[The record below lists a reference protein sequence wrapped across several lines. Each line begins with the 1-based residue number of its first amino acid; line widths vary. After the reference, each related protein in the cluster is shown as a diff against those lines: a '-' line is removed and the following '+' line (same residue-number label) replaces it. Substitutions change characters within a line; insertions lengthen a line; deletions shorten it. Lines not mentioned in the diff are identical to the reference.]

1 MRKYPRPGQQ
11 PAVRRHPF
19 KECGLKFRRLLA
31 RGPKYVAIAKTSSP
45 AEGGGS
51 ILPPNP
57 RYSWVLSEQCCS
69 AAEVGGVSSSV
80 WRPSLS
86 GFTPPSVI
94 ANGASSL
101 PVSSTP
107 SAGQWVS
114 TETSDGPAIVQ
125 RDSARF
131 VNSFP
136 TFGYSAHA
144 GGAVPDFARLSAATA
159 SASAARPSRR
169 SGQGSFHIMICAVRG
184 KRMIAAAVVARGAC
198 IVASVWLATDTANAE
213 EQVKAGKWEF
223 AVPTPWP
230 A

>member
-1 MRKYPRPGQQ
+1 M
-11 PAVRRHPF
+11 
-19 KECGLKFRRLLA
+19 
-31 RGPKYVAIAKTSSP
+31 
-45 AEGGGS
+45 
-51 ILPPNP
+51 PPNP
-57 RYSWVLSEQCCS
+57 RYSWVLSEQYCW
-69 AAEVGGVSSSV
+69 AAGIGGVLSSV

-114 TETSDGPAIVQ
+114 TETSEGPAIVQ

-131 VNSFP
+131 GNSSP
-136 TFGYSAHA
+136 TFGYGAHA
-144 GGAVPDFARLSAATA
+144 GGAIPDFARLSAAT
-159 SASAARPSRR
+159 ASAARPSRR

-198 IVASVWLATDTANAE
+198 IVASVWLATDTANSE
-213 EQVKAGKWEF
+213 EQVKTGKWEF
-223 AVPTPWP
+223 AVPAPWP
-230 A
+230 AGKPLPEGV